1 MGIEINLSNM
11 RINGDAEI
19 LNRATISENKDIGIK
34 LNNLEV
40 NGKAVVFDDLK
51 INSILDELNASL
63 QRMDKNSDEYCK
75 IQDMLQEKQWNEKK
89 FVKCVKE
96 HVSNF
101 SQGVLASIVANF
113 LTSL

>member
-1 MGIEINLSNM
+1 M
-11 RINGDAEI
+11 
-19 LNRATISENKDIGIK
+19 K

-51 INSILDELNASL
+51 INSILEELNASV
-63 QRMDKNSDEYCK
+63 QRMDKNSDEYYK
-75 IQDMLQEKQWNEKK
+75 IQDILQEKQWNEKK
-89 FVKCVKE
+89 FIKCVKE

-113 LTSL
+113 LTNL

>member
-1 MGIEINLSNM
+1 MRIEINLSDM
-11 RINGDAEI
+11 RINGDAQI
-19 LNRATISENKDIGIK
+19 LNRATIQGSQDVGIK

-51 INSILDELNASL
+51 INSILEELNASV
-63 QRMDKNSDEYCK
+63 QRMDKNSDEYYK

-89 FVKCVKE
+89 FIKCVKE

-113 LTSL
+113 LTNL